1 MIYIETCPKCGHDL
15 QNTVICIYPTIH
27 KKVCLNCGWSWTGEA
42 DKVTRVPFNPDPENP
57 DSDWIKDAEGDKLNV
72 TNVVSLTKEPPITF
86 EEDNCLASFPNNTN
100 AGTIYNTAFNNEACK
115 NCSNNPKN
123 GGSGIC
129 NCTLGLMSVTY

>member
-15 QNTVICIYPTIH
+15 QNVVVCTYPPIP
-27 KKVCLNCGWSWTGEA
+27 KKVCWNCGWSWTGEA

-57 DSDWIKDAEGDKLNV
+57 DSDWVKDTEGDKLNY
-72 TNVVSLTKEPPITF
+72 TNISSLTKEPPITF
-86 EEDNCLASFPNNTN
+86 YEDNCLASFPNNTN

-129 NCTLGLMSVTY
+129 NCTLGLMSVTC